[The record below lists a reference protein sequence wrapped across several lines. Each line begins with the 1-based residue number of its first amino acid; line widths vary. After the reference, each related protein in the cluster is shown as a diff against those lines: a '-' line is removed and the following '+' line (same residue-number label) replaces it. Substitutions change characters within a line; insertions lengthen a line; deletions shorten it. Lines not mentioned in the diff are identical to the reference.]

1 MSQPFYIPELSE
13 LEGRRIDVLCSFEL
27 DEKDKSGKKKEGL
40 RWCQG
45 VVVKVLKRTEKP
57 TVMVDWDELS
67 DVEGK
72 AGAAVRGEQ
81 VLLPSLW
88 NKDKKGSWRLDVG
101 IEVYGEAN
109 DENGSEGI
117 ECFNYSEV
125 EVQSESSS
133 SSSDCCEEN
142 SDSTDD

>member
-1 MSQPFYIPELSE
+1 MWRVKQ
-13 LEGRRIDVLCSFEL
+13 GRRLE
-27 DEKDKSGKKKEGL
+27 
-40 RWCQG
+40 
-45 VVVKVLKRTEKP
+45 
-57 TVMVDWDELS
+57 
-67 DVEGK
+67 
-72 AGAAVRGEQ
+72 GEQ

-101 IEVYGEAN
+101 IEVYDEAD

-142 SDSTDD
+142 SNSTDD